1 MYFLDYVYLTCFK
14 LTILSSK
21 KAKRKK
27 MHSNFYIN
35 IQCFPHIDFPIIINS
50 HPSIFGNTFLFLL
63 LLLSLT
69 LFLYARDNE
78 TIRDRLTV
86 GQSPLA
92 RTARSVC
99 FRTVDTPR
107 DNLQCFPYVR
117 LFVAGCNNMNIH
129 SVGRCLQSTR
139 SDSPGVCSEQWAAEK
154 QHFQLAAANSSS
166 VSHLQ
171 NNISKH
177 LSLSEGLDL

>member
-1 MYFLDYVYLTCFK
+1 MYFLDYFYLTCFK

-35 IQCFPHIDFPIIINS
+35 IQCFPHIDFPIIINGRAYLVT
-50 HPSIFGNTFLFLL
+50 HFCFYYYYYLLHFFL
-63 LLLSLT
+63 S
-69 LFLYARDNE
+69 AQDNE

-99 FRTVDTPR
+99 LRTVDTPR
-107 DNLQCFPYVR
+107 DNLQCFPYVH
-117 LFVAGCNNMNIH
+117 LFVAGCNNMNIR

-154 QHFQLAAANSSS
+154 QHFYSYTSTVFSNFHNYLFHIWSQ
-166 VSHLQ
+166 
-171 NNISKH
+171 IY
-177 LSLSEGLDL
+177 